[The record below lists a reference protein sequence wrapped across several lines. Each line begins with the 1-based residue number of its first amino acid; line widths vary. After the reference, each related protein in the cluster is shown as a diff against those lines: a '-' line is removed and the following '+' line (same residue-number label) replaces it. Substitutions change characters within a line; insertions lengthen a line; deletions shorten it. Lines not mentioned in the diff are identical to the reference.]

1 MTDLK
6 VHERIK
12 RCYKRSTPV
21 GRLRHNAKKI
31 TRHAELVLSRLNS
44 WGNGNT
50 DKRVV
55 LSRLIVN
62 EILEAA
68 SRLDKVMGLLEKAGF
83 VPLKRSSSLQFKV
96 GMHVAIDPKYLDK
109 YRQVFASVLKNDRS
123 WLKDLTV
130 VAVLAS
136 GEIVIQRGKSTPF
149 PMVKSHLV
157 LLKSSHVSQKR

>member
-1 MTDLK
+1 MSN
-6 VHERIK
+6 HSK

-21 GRLRHNAKKI
+21 GRLRRNAKKI
-31 TRHAELVLSRLNS
+31 ARHAELVLSRLNS

-55 LSRLIVN
+55 LSCLIVN
-62 EILEAA
+62 EILGAA
-68 SRLDKVMGLLEKAGF
+68 SRLDKTMGSLEKAGF
-83 VPLKRSSSLQFKV
+83 VPPKRFSSLQFKV
-96 GMHVAIDPKYLDK
+96 GLHVAIGPKYLDK
-109 YRQVFASVLKNDRS
+109 YRQVFASVLKDDRS

-149 PMVKSHLV
+149 PVAKSHLV
-157 LLKSSHVSQKR
+157 LLKSPHVFSKR